1 MIKAPTT
8 FEMDGLFT
16 PGEIADRH
24 RVMMQCSKCLKYTE
38 QDNSSEGRSR
48 TYEPCEYC
56 KSLSF
61 VINSTISVRTY
72 NPNKKKAAPKATKA
86 QLEYEARISRL
97 KPVKK
102 K

>member
-8 FEMDGLFT
+8 FEIDGLST
-16 PGEIADRH
+16 PEEIADRH

-38 QDNSSEGRSR
+38 QDNSALGRSKK
-48 TYEPCEYC
+48 YIPCEYC

-61 VINSTISVRTY
+61 IINSTISVRTY

-97 KPVKK
+97 KPIR
-102 K
+102 